1 MIFSNPASTAATL
14 LLARACAETVFFEPA
29 FYDGPVNMETSSVDG
44 NLDGFKMRTSANTSS
59 YDYWWFDLVSTSDKS
74 AVNIVFYN
82 AGDIGNAQP
91 LAVEV
96 SGVFANG
103 TSYFSQILSPGGS
116 TISNGPD
123 GISAWWNGT
132 GAGFQGT
139 SLNAGQ
145 VQYNVTFDSPG
156 LGVVGTIQLNSRAPA
171 HYPCDPNIPGADEMH
186 LPRFFWSNAIP
197 DADVTVNLTI
207 NGTVVNFEGIGYH
220 DKNWGDR
227 TVLKSP
233 KYWDWGH
240 ARLGPY
246 SLVWYDLLDYNN
258 MEYRRSYIAKDGEI
272 IALKCDD
279 TAVTIRPLGGNSTWP
294 SPEGL
299 TGIPGVASAFALP
312 DGKTFE
318 VNVTVESITYDKLV
332 YTRAVGLASGQISGS
347 SETYTGK
354 AFLDEF
360 TYGVSFS

>member
-1 MIFSNPASTAATL
+1 MGLLQVALTAVL
-14 LLARACAETVFFEPA
+14 LTGAAADTVFLEPA
-29 FYDGPVNMETSSVDG
+29 FYDGPVSVELTSVAG
-44 NLDGFKMRTSANTSS
+44 NLDGNKMNTSANLTS

-103 TSYFSQILSPGGS
+103 TRYFNQVLSPDGA

-139 SLNAGQ
+139 SLEAENA
-145 VQYNVTFDSPG
+145 QYNVTFDSPE
-156 LGVVGTIQLNSRAPA
+156 LGVFGTIQLNSRAPA
-171 HYPCDPNIPGADEMH
+171 HYPCDANVPGADEMH

-197 DADVTVNLTI
+197 DADVSVDLII
-207 NGTVVNFEGIGYH
+207 NGTTVQFDGIGYH
-220 DKNWGDR
+220 DKNWGDQ

-233 KYWDWGH
+233 KFWDWGH
-240 ARLGPY
+240 TRLGPY
-246 SLVWYDLLDYNN
+246 SLVWYDLLDYNDT
-258 MEYRRSYIAKDGEI
+258 EYHRSYIAKDGEI
-272 IALKCDD
+272 LALSCDD
-279 TAVTIRPLGGNSTWP
+279 KAVITRPLGGNSTWP
-294 SPEGL
+294 SAGGL
-299 TGIPGVASAFALP
+299 IDIPGVTSTFALP
-312 DGKTFE
+312 DGGRFE
-318 VNVTVESITYDKLV
+318 VNVTIESITYDKVV
-332 YTRAVGLASGQISGS
+332 YTRAVGLATGKISGS
-347 SETYTGK
+347 CETFEGK

-360 TYGVSFS
+360 TYGLLFD